1 MEEQVIA
8 LFHTYPSIAFL
19 ISIAINIGISIL
31 GVVPSVFLTA
41 ANLAVFGFWKGTFL
55 SFVGEAVGAIVSFL
69 LYRKGFRKLSETK
82 WFSYPKVKR
91 LLAAEGKE
99 AFLLVLSLRLLPFV
113 PSGIVTFVAAIG
125 RISLLLFT
133 AASSLGKLPAL
144 LLEAYSVYQVMNW
157 TWQGKVISTVFAVF
171 LFIFT
176 WKKLFRTRR
185 KRPITSCIYKIY
197 VYTKE
202 NQS

>member
-1 MEEQVIA
+1 MEQQIIA
-8 LFHTYPSIAFL
+8 LFRTYEPFAFF
-19 ISIAINIGISIL
+19 ISIAINIVISIL

-55 SFVGEAVGAIVSFL
+55 SFVGEAVGAIVSFV
-69 LYRKGFRKLSETK
+69 LYRKGFRQLSETK
-82 WFSYPKVKR
+82 WFSYPQVRR
-91 LLAAEGKE
+91 LLMAEGKE
-99 AFLLVLSLRLLPFV
+99 AFLLVVSLRLLPFV

-125 RISLLLFT
+125 RMSLLLFT

-157 TWQGKVISTVFAVF
+157 TWQGKVISTLLSVF

-176 WKKLFRTRR
+176 WKKITR
-185 KRPITSCIYKIY
+185 KKA
-197 VYTKE
+197 
-202 NQS
+202 

>member
-8 LFHTYPSIAFL
+8 SFHTYPSIAFL

-41 ANLAVFGFWKGTFL
+41 ANLVVFGFWKGTFL

-99 AFLLVLSLRLLPFV
+99 AFLLVLSLRLLPFI

-125 RISLLLFT
+125 RMSLLLFT
-133 AASSLGKLPAL
+133 VASSLGKLPAL

-171 LFIFT
+171 LFLFT
-176 WKKLFRTRR
+176 WKKVVQNKT
-185 KRPITSCIYKIY
+185 
-197 VYTKE
+197 
-202 NQS
+202 

>member
-41 ANLAVFGFWKGTFL
+41 ANLVVFGFWKGTFL

-125 RISLLLFT
+125 RMSLLLFV

-176 WKKLFRTRR
+176 WKKVVQNKT
-185 KRPITSCIYKIY
+185 
-197 VYTKE
+197 
-202 NQS
+202 

>member
-1 MEEQVIA
+1 MEERLIT
-8 LFHTYPSIAFL
+8 LFHTYESVAYL
-19 ISIAINIGISIL
+19 ISIAINIVISIL

-41 ANLAVFGFWKGTFL
+41 ANLVVFGFWKGTFL

-82 WFSYPKVKR
+82 WLSYPKVKR

-99 AFLLVLSLRLLPFV
+99 AFLLVVSLRLLPFI

-125 RISLLLFT
+125 SMSLLLFT

-171 LFIFT
+171 LFLFT
-176 WKKLFRTRR
+176 WKKVVQNKT
-185 KRPITSCIYKIY
+185 
-197 VYTKE
+197 
-202 NQS
+202 

>member
-8 LFHTYPSIAFL
+8 LLHTYPSIAFL
-19 ISIAINIGISIL
+19 ISIAINIVINIL

-41 ANLAVFGFWKGTFL
+41 ANLVVFGFWKGTFV

-91 LLAAEGKE
+91 LLEAKGVE
-99 AFLLVLSLRLLPFV
+99 AFSLVLSLRLLPFV
-113 PSGIVTFVAAIG
+113 PSGLVTFVAAIG
-125 RISLLLFT
+125 HTSLLIFII
-133 AASSLGKLPAL
+133 ASSLGKLPAL

-171 LFIFT
+171 LFLFT
-176 WKKLFRTRR
+176 WKKVVQNKT
-185 KRPITSCIYKIY
+185 
-197 VYTKE
+197 
-202 NQS
+202 

>member
-19 ISIAINIGISIL
+19 ISIAINIVISIL

-41 ANLAVFGFWKGTFL
+41 ANLVVFGFWKGTFL

-99 AFLLVLSLRLLPFV
+99 AFLLVLSLRLLPFI
-113 PSGIVTFVAAIG
+113 PSGIVTFVAALG
-125 RISLLLFT
+125 RMSLLLFT

-171 LFIFT
+171 LFLFT
-176 WKKLFRTRR
+176 WKKVVQNKT
-185 KRPITSCIYKIY
+185 
-197 VYTKE
+197 
-202 NQS
+202 

>member
-176 WKKLFRTRR
+176 WKKVVQNKT
-185 KRPITSCIYKIY
+185 
-197 VYTKE
+197 
-202 NQS
+202 